1 MGSEWRNR
9 RDSQHPLSLLLAD
22 STMPLEERPEP
33 TAKNADREQRDMA
46 NRTSRGEQPVAGP
59 SNTPQRQGFC
69 SCCQVLYN
77 SVEQHILS
85 ARHREVVRAARA
97 NVSSGSLMERF
108 LQDVLQHHPHRYN
121 DTRPTHDDLP
131 SLSTLPVPRE
141 VLSELYCGSDDD
153 GASVGTR
160 EEMPSSDEESC
171 QMVKAEATTTT
182 RNQSQHQA
190 GTSIPVGSGAGTSA
204 QTGLET
210 RKTRMEPPIPEK
222 FSPTQGFLHRTSGK
236 SAIDKPHALS
246 HLAQTVKPES
256 PQTEPSGQQC
266 SSKPLLHTQ
275 PGSPQF
281 QHRKA
286 HRKTN
291 RHRERSDSSPGS
303 RASPAT
309 KCITSKGQPGPSR
322 TIEESALWTAVL
334 PPWKGPHREQTFSEQ
349 SDQIREVIEEVIERY
364 CYGRSPKP
372 NQQEEESSFHLSLQS
387 ISESKD
393 SEEWDNTLQAA
404 MEKTTAEDKH
414 LACLMEVHVNLE
426 DQGYK
431 TQLDTALNT
440 VLESGQTEPGETK
453 ESKVEE
459 IVPDLPHVPQ
469 SFVGKTWAQVM
480 FEDDLK
486 IDCMVQEFRQ
496 GRFRCYFDS
505 ESLAAFGKHCRKRKK
520 NRNQEKKA
528 DDADCKDAIPL
539 IEHHEEEPE
548 HPPLLKKTRRRIY
561 RMASRCQV
569 VKVSHGT
576 QTTSPSCPVVRRKTL
591 PEVGTL
597 LSDPVTQKEPSPE
610 RTPDMKTRL
619 CALKLPASYCRIMTP
634 LQPKTVVYV
643 LSSPDGGQG
652 TFKPTPI
659 KRMGR
664 KRKSSDEEC
673 ALKYKY
679 KKTPLKY
686 YDPLTNRILK
696 TPPKGM
702 SSMPRTKSL
711 SHVRQLFRSLSP
723 DINKERYSSA
733 RGRSPRGSRKGRGDG
748 SMADLCAST
757 SGSCLDSGGP
767 SEPDSSM
774 SSSRRALFSRSSISS
789 SSRFLLSHL
798 MPPASHTDSSSRT
811 QAPSHADGSLKA
823 AGTNLEEDQA
833 QVDHAP
839 VRRRSQRQ
847 GVKEKPLTPAKKPSS
862 PPYRT
867 KRKSVKAR
875 SRAKSRSPLQ
885 RRVSTRVAA
894 GGRVSPRNK
903 NSTRASP
910 RSSASSKLAA

>member
-1 MGSEWRNR
+1 TS
-9 RDSQHPLSLLLAD
+9 
-22 STMPLEERPEP
+22 
-33 TAKNADREQRDMA
+33 
-46 NRTSRGEQPVAGP
+46 SRGEQAVAGP
-59 SNTPQRQGFC
+59 SNASQRQGFC

-85 ARHREVVRAARA
+85 PRHREVVRAARA

-121 DTRPTHDDLP
+121 DTRPTHADLP
-131 SLSTLPVPRE
+131 CLSTLPVPRE
-141 VLSELYCGSDDD
+141 VLSEVYCGSEDD

-160 EEMPSSDEESC
+160 EEMPSSDEESS
-171 QMVKAEATTTT
+171 QMVQAEAPTT
-182 RNQSQHQA
+182 RS
-190 GTSIPVGSGAGTSA
+190 
-204 QTGLET
+204 L
-210 RKTRMEPPIPEK
+210 
-222 FSPTQGFLHRTSGK
+222 
-236 SAIDKPHALS
+236 
-246 HLAQTVKPES
+246 
-256 PQTEPSGQQC
+256 
-266 SSKPLLHTQ
+266 
-275 PGSPQF
+275 
-281 QHRKA
+281 
-286 HRKTN
+286 
-291 RHRERSDSSPGS
+291 
-303 RASPAT
+303 
-309 KCITSKGQPGPSR
+309 PGPSR
-322 TIEESALWTAVL
+322 PTVEEPALWTAVL
-334 PPWKGPHREQTFSEQ
+334 PPWKGSHRKQTFSEK

-364 CYGRSPKP
+364 CYDRSPKP
-372 NQQEEESSFHLSLQS
+372 DRQEDEGSFHLSLQAL
-387 ISESKD
+387 SESKD
-393 SEEWDNTLQAA
+393 SEDWDNTLQVT
-404 MEKTTAEDKH
+404 MKKNTAEDKH
-414 LACLMEVHVNLE
+414 LACLMQVHINLE
-426 DQGYK
+426 DQEYK
-431 TQLDTALNT
+431 THLDTALNT
-440 VLESGQTEPGETK
+440 VLESEETEPWETK

-459 IVPDLPHVPQ
+459 IIPDLPHVPQ

-486 IDCMVQEFRQ
+486 VDCMVKEFRQ
-496 GRFRCYFDS
+496 GQFRCYFDS
-505 ESLAAFGKHCRKRKK
+505 ESLAAFGKHCRKRRK

-528 DDADCKDAIPL
+528 DYADCKDVIPL
-539 IEHHEEEPE
+539 VEHHEEEPE
-548 HPPLLKKTRRRIY
+548 HPPVIKKTRRRIY

-576 QTTSPSCPVVRRKTL
+576 QTISPSCPVVRRKSL
-591 PEVGTL
+591 PEAGTF
-597 LSDPVTQKEPSPE
+597 SSVPEPQKEPSPE

-619 CALKLPASYCRIMTP
+619 CALKLPASYCRIMSP

-652 TFKPTPI
+652 SLKPTPI

-696 TPPKGM
+696 TPPKGI
-702 SSMPRTKSL
+702 SSTSTKSL

-733 RGRSPRGSRKGRGDG
+733 QGRSPRGSRKSRGDG

-767 SEPDSSM
+767 SEPASSM

-798 MPPASHTDSSSRT
+798 MPSASHTDSSSKTR
-811 QAPSHADGSLKA
+811 APSHTGGSLKVT
-823 AGTNLEEDQA
+823 GSNLEEDQA
-833 QVDHAP
+833 QVDHSP

-847 GVKEKPLTPAKKPSS
+847 GVKEKPLTPAKKPSAPS
-862 PPYRT
+862 YRT
-867 KRKSVKAR
+867 KRKAVKAG
-875 SRAKSRSPLQ
+875 SGAKSRSPLQ

-894 GGRVSPRNK
+894 GGRVSP
-903 NSTRASP
+903 
-910 RSSASSKLAA
+910 